1 MPERSAVMKPTTI
14 PIATEIDL
22 LTCREESRM
31 LAASLGFSEV
41 DQVRIATAVSEI
53 VRNVLSYA
61 LRGTMTMIP
70 SPQGALTIVIED
82 EGPGIP
88 DIERALQDGFSS
100 GKSLGVGLPGSRRL
114 MDEFRITSQVNKGT
128 RVEMVKRL

>member
-1 MPERSAVMKPTTI
+1 MDPTTI

-22 LTCREESRM
+22 LICREEART
-31 LAASLGFSEV
+31 LAASLGFSPV

-53 VRNVLSYA
+53 VRNVLTYA
-61 LRGTMTMIP
+61 VRGAMTMTP

-88 DIERALQDGFSS
+88 DLERALQDGFST
-100 GKSLGVGLPGSRRL
+100 GQSLGVGLPGSRRL

>member
-1 MPERSAVMKPTTI
+1 MPERNAVMEPIAI

-22 LTCREESRM
+22 LTCREGARK

-41 DQVRIATAVSEI
+41 DQVRISTAVSEI

-61 LRGTMTMIP
+61 VRGTMTLIP
-70 SPQGALTIVIED
+70 NPQRALTIVIED
-82 EGPGIP
+82 QGPGIP
-88 DIERALQDGFSS
+88 DVERALQDGFSS
-100 GKSLGVGLPGSRRL
+100 GQSLGVGLPGSRRL

>member
-1 MPERSAVMKPTTI
+1 MEPIAI
-14 PIATEIDL
+14 PIATETDL
-22 LTCREESRM
+22 LTCRENARR
-31 LAASLGFSEV
+31 LAASLGFSDV
-41 DQVRIATAVSEI
+41 DQVRIATAISEI

-61 LRGTMTMIP
+61 VRGTMTMTP

-82 EGPGIP
+82 HGPGIP
-88 DIERALQDGFSS
+88 DIEQALQDGFSS